1 MKEHEKRRYKRLDI
15 NLTLNISNLFKQDN
29 VTVAGTDAPIHVVN
43 ISKGGLGF
51 QTTATL
57 PIGYYFN
64 AKIKLGNEDSMLYT
78 VVRIIRS
85 ELDSDGST
93 IYYGAEFIGLAPI
106 LDYIF
111 DNYESNQEET
121 VVEQDSSQ

>member
-1 MKEHEKRRYKRLDI
+1 MSEHEKRRTKRLNVD
-15 NLTLNISNLFKQDN
+15 LSLNISNLFKQDN
-29 VTVAGTDAPIHVVN
+29 VTIANIDAPIHVTN

-51 QTTATL
+51 TTLATL

-64 AKIKLGNEDSMLYT
+64 AKIQLGNEDSLLYT

-85 ELDSDGST
+85 ELSENEEN

-106 LDYIF
+106 LEFIF
-111 DNYESNQEET
+111 DNFEET
-121 VVEQDSSQ
+121 QE